1 MTHMWTDVAKYQIAK
16 TSRTNIQ
23 AKSIASIAALNMQK
37 CTSADRYVCVC
48 VLVSVWE
55 YLCEGPGQTAC

>member
-16 TSRTNIQ
+16 PSRTNIQ

-37 CTSADRYVCVC
+37 CTSADRYVCVF
-48 VLVSVWE
+48 VSVWE